1 MSKKPTKININCS
14 WPVTLEIFENENTSE
29 DEHFTRGKLN
39 VFYKGE
45 TADHRFFSPTFSES
59 LIKSLPYAPIV
70 GFYDEENDDFVGHNT
85 EQQIFGIVDPKIKPT
100 FETDDQGNEWA
111 VCGTVLYTSRP
122 DKVGEIARKIEG
134 HAQSLE
140 LDPETVEY
148 KINYDDRKHFKNIEF
163 TKGNIIGVSV
173 LGTNQ
178 QPAFTG
184 SHFFT
189 AQDDVNALIE
199 DKFRIFSAYLRK
211 KNEQGGNKSIMAN
224 SNKDFVTLSWGEK
237 GSKLSD
243 ALTSEY
249 SKDAYTWIEDIYD
262 DYIVADF
269 YYKVEGVIKTFRID
283 YTMDDSGN
291 VSFGNI
297 IEVHKTYEPIES
309 ADPNGNMSEQGSIGE
324 AYAEVITD
332 PADHSTDPS
341 ENLENAEKKEEEDKR
356 NCSEEDL
363 KKEDDKNKCETE
375 DLKKDDEENKGKCSS
390 EDSDELSKKEEE
402 KGKCST
408 EKVDNQ
414 NDEKFMKEEN
424 ESSTSSLSTSE
435 REELEKYRKKEKVDL
450 INHYKDCLTNEEFD
464 NFNKNVD
471 SYDIKELKLELLEKF
486 EASIVLKEEN
496 KTSFSRT
503 VFNVQEP
510 SKSKTHTEEMND
522 YVRSILERGN

>member
-1 MSKKPTKININCS
+1 MSKKPTKIDINCS

-45 TADHRFFSPTFSES
+45 TADHRFFSPKFSES

-100 FETDDQGNEWA
+100 FEIDDQGNEWA

-122 DKVGEIARKIEG
+122 DKVGEIAKKIEG

-262 DYIVADF
+262 NYIVADF

-283 YTMDDSGN
+283 YTMDESGN

-297 IEVHKTYEPIES
+297 VEVHKTYEPIES

-324 AYAEVITD
+324 ADATVITD

-341 ENLENAEKKEEEDKR
+341 ENLENAEKEEEADKS
-356 NCSEEDL
+356 NCSEEAL
-363 KKEDDKNKCETE
+363 EKEDGEAEN
-375 DLKKDDEENKGKCSS
+375 LKKDEEENKANCSS
-390 EDSDELSKKEEE
+390 EDSNELSKKEEE
-402 KGKCST
+402 EGDCST